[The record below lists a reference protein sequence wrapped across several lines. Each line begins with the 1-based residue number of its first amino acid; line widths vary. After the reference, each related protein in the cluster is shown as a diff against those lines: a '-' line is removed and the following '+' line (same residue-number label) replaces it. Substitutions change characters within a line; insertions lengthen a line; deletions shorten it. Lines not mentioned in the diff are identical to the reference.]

1 MLKNTITGYTRLI
14 VVILGF
20 SLLISACTGTPAN
33 STTPTPTTMT
43 GVLPADQS
51 TPIESQVAT
60 QAPPASS
67 NNTVIQDVCAMVST
81 EDVAAVLGLTPIA
94 AKPGTDTDNVTGLT
108 IYFCTY
114 LGQDTAVVFSAAE
127 PASAEAAKTY
137 LQGELAQEQS
147 DDSTMVITEET
158 GVGDQLFW
166 NVAEE
171 AASYTVRMGS
181 HVFSI
186 ALGGNIGDPSSHKA
200 ALLELA
206 KKIAAAY

>member
-1 MLKNTITGYTRLI
+1 MLKNTVTGYTRLI

-51 TPIESQVAT
+51 TPISSQVAT

-114 LGQDTAVVFSAAE
+114 LGAG
-127 PASAEAAKTY
+127 Y
-137 LQGELAQEQS
+137 RGC
-147 DDSTMVITEET
+147 
-158 GVGDQLFW
+158 
-166 NVAEE
+166 
-171 AASYTVRMGS
+171 
-181 HVFSI
+181 
-186 ALGGNIGDPSSHKA
+186 
-200 ALLELA
+200 LLCR
-206 KKIAAAY
+206 